1 MTPRWLGIALLC
13 VGSLNALVGTML
25 VLRYTPSNNA
35 WAYSIMLCGVGVM
48 ICGYFIGKRTSW
60 K

>member
-13 VGSLNALVGTML
+13 VGAVNALEGIML
-25 VLRYTPSNNA
+25 VFRSTSSNNA
-35 WAYSIMLCGVGVM
+35 LAYSIASCGVGVM
-48 ICGYFIGKRTSW
+48 ICGYFIGKRKRW